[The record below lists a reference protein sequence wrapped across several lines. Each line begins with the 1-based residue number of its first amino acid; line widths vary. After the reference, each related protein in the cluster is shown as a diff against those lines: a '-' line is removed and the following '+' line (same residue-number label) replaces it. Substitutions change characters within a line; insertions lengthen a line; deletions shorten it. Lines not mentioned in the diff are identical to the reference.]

1 MRHPS
6 TSPYAR
12 ALGTRLAL
20 LDPPTRSYFQ
30 AIPEGHVGIGEG
42 VFERVGTRRRWLLP
56 VMRRLQRRG
65 IVVAGWYTDVPFRIE
80 NRTIAGRAIAERTLM
95 LPEGDWVMR
104 DAVALKPHGRLVDEL
119 GEPSLLA
126 ASFDVATDAGALRL
140 TSRAIGMRLGRFR
153 PRVSGR
159 LIPRIRLREGL
170 DAGTGRQRVE
180 LTIDAPLFGRLYE
193 YSGTFAYRIEEE
205 S

>member
-12 ALGTRLAL
+12 ALGTRLSL
-20 LDPPTRSYFQ
+20 LDPPTQRYFQ
-30 AIPEGHVGIGEG
+30 AVPEGHVGIGEG

-56 VMRRLQRRG
+56 LMRRLQRRG

-80 NRTIAGRAIAERTLM
+80 NRTIAGRAISERTLL
-95 LPEGDWVMR
+95 LPTGNWVMR

-119 GEPSLLA
+119 GEPPLVA

-140 TSRAIGMRLGRFR
+140 TSRAIGLRLGRFR

-170 DAGTGRQRVE
+170 EADTGDQRIE
-180 LTIDAPLFGRLYE
+180 LTIDAPLIGRLYE
-193 YSGTFAYRIEEE
+193 YSGTFRYRIEEDA
-205 S
+205 

>member
-12 ALGTRLAL
+12 ALGSRLAL
-20 LDPPTRSYFQ
+20 LDPPTQRYFE

-42 VFERVGTRRRWLLP
+42 VFERVGTRRRWLRPL
-56 VMRRLQRRG
+56 MRRLERRG
-65 IVVAGWYTDVPFRIE
+65 IVLAGWYTDVPFRIE
-80 NRTIAGRAIAERTLM
+80 NRTIAGRAIAERTLS

-119 GEPSLLA
+119 GEPPLVA

-140 TSRAIGMRLGRFR
+140 TSRAIGMRLGRLR

-159 LIPRIRLREGL
+159 LIPRIRLREGR
-170 DAGTGRQRVE
+170 DAGTGRQRIE
-180 LTIDAPLFGRLYE
+180 LTIDAPLIGRLYE

-205 S
+205 A

>member
-12 ALGTRLAL
+12 ALGSRLPL
-20 LDPPTRSYFQ
+20 LDPPTQRYF
-30 AIPEGHVGIGEG
+30 AAVPEGHVGIGEG
-42 VFERVGTRRRWLLP
+42 VFERVGTRHRWLLP
-56 VMRRLQRRG
+56 LMRRLQRRG
-65 IVVAGWYTDVPFRIE
+65 IVIAGWYTDVPFRIE
-80 NRTIAGRAIAERTLM
+80 NRTIAGRAISERTFL

-119 GEPSLLA
+119 GEPPLVA

-140 TSRAIGMRLGRFR
+140 TSRAIGMRLGRLR

-170 DAGTGRQRVE
+170 DADTGLQRIE
-180 LTIDAPLFGRLYE
+180 LTIDAPVIGRIYE
-193 YSGTFAYRIEEE
+193 YVGTFSYRIEEE
-205 S
+205 A